1 MHNSSGDAPPTVPDA
16 AAHEVTL
23 LLKAWASGDDHA
35 PERLAPLVYGEL
47 RRRAHYYVRR
57 AGSAQTLQTTAVA
70 NEVWLRLAEAHSL
83 NFNDRVHFFAV
94 CAQLMRRILVDAAR
108 ARGAQKRGGGAL
120 RITLDE
126 VAIVSAQKGEDL
138 IAMDDA
144 LTRLA
149 AIDPRRAR
157 MIELRFF
164 GGLSVEETAQAL
176 KISVQ
181 SVHRDWQLARAWLL
195 QDLRRGVE
203 KASSGLTESA

>member
-1 MHNSSGDAPPTVPDA
+1 MGSSNNSSNDAPPAVQDA
-16 AAHEVTL
+16 PAHELTL
-23 LLKAWASGDDHA
+23 LLKAWTSGDDHA
-35 PERLAPLVYGEL
+35 LERLAPLVYGQL
-47 RRRAHYYVRR
+47 RRRAHDYMRR
-57 AGSAQTLQTTAVA
+57 ARSAQTLQTTAVV
-70 NEVWLRLAEAHSL
+70 NEVWLRLAGAHSL

-126 VAIVSAQKGEDL
+126 VAIMSVQKDEDL

-144 LTRLA
+144 LTRFA

-164 GGLSVEETAQAL
+164 GGLSVDETAQAL

-181 SVHRDWQLARAWLL
+181 SVYRDWQLARAWLL
-195 QDLRRGVE
+195 QDLKR
-203 KASSGLTESA
+203 

>member
-1 MHNSSGDAPPTVPDA
+1 MGSSDNFSNDAPPA
-16 AAHEVTL
+16 AQDPPAHEVTL
-23 LLKAWASGDDHA
+23 LLKAWTSGDAHA
-35 PERLAPLVYGEL
+35 LERLAPLVYSEL
-47 RRRAHYYVRR
+47 RRRAHYYMRR
-57 AGSAQTLQTTAVA
+57 AGRAQTLQTTAVA

-126 VAIVSAQKGEDL
+126 VAIISVQKDEDL

-144 LTRLA
+144 LTRFA
-149 AIDPRRAR
+149 AVDPRRAR

-164 GGLSVEETAQAL
+164 GGLSVHETAQAL

-181 SVHRDWQLARAWLL
+181 TVHRDWQLARAWLV
-195 QDLRRGVE
+195 QDLKR
-203 KASSGLTESA
+203 

>member
-1 MHNSSGDAPPTVPDA
+1 M
-16 AAHEVTL
+16 
-23 LLKAWASGDDHA
+23 
-35 PERLAPLVYGEL
+35 
-47 RRRAHYYVRR
+47 RR
-57 AGSAQTLQTTAVA
+57 AGRAQTLQTTAVA

-126 VAIVSAQKGEDL
+126 VAIISVQKDEDL

-144 LTRLA
+144 LTRFA
-149 AIDPRRAR
+149 AVDPRRAR

-164 GGLSVEETAQAL
+164 GGLSVHETAQAL

-181 SVHRDWQLARAWLL
+181 TVHRDWQLARAWLV
-195 QDLRRGVE
+195 QDLKR
-203 KASSGLTESA
+203 